1 MCLQA
6 ANLRLWHE
14 RTQAKKQER
23 QKDRLD
29 ELFNFSNVYC

>member
-6 ANLRLWHE
+6 ANLRLWHK
-14 RTQAKKQER
+14 RTQGNKKDK
-23 QKDRLD
+23 KDRLD